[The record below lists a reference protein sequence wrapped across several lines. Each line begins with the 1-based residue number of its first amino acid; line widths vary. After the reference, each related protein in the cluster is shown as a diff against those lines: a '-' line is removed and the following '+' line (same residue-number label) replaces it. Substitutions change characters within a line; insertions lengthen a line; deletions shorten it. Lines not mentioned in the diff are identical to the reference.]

1 MKGITGFRLRPLS
14 RIHTPV
20 APVDAHDWRTCAD
33 QDCEVCAALVN
44 SGTVICCDACCQ
56 PGHTDAP
63 GGWVRAEDGQIFC
76 EPCAAELAVVAT

>member
-14 RIHTPV
+14 RALAPV
-20 APVDAHDWRTCAD
+20 APHDWRTCTQAE
-33 QDCEVCAALVN
+33 CEVCDALVRD
-44 SGTVICCDACCQ
+44 GTVISCDGCGN

-76 EPCAAELAVVAT
+76 EPCAVELEVVAT